1 MKICDSPAPEPA
13 YLEYDVHLPEGDIVS
28 VAFALGDMEGDS
40 EMAQWARRSGALAYG
55 TAVVLDGLDMPR
67 HPMPR
72 YPMAW
77 TCDPTLVRIQVNAE
91 DREPPPEVRKIF
103 ARQVRT
109 FVNETTDDRSTGYTT
124 GCPWNE

>member
-1 MKICDSPAPEPA
+1 MKTSDSLAEDSA
-13 YLEYDVHLPEGDIVS
+13 YREYEVHLPEGAVVR

-40 EMAQWARRSGALAYG
+40 EIAHRARRSGALAYG

-72 YPMAW
+72 YPMVW
-77 TCDPTLVRIQVNAE
+77 TYDPTQVRIQVNSD
-91 DREPPPEVRKIF
+91 DREPTPEVRKIF

-109 FVNETTDDRSTGYTT
+109 FVNETTDNPSPSYTT
-124 GCPWNE
+124 ECS

>member
-1 MKICDSPAPEPA
+1 MKLCHSPAEEPA
-13 YLEYDVHLPEGDIVS
+13 YREYQVQLSEGDVVS

-40 EMAQWARRSGALAYG
+40 EMAHRARRSGALAYG

-77 TCDPTLVRIQVNAE
+77 TYDPTEVRIHVNGE
-91 DREPPPEVRKIF
+91 DREPTPEVRKIL
-103 ARQVRT
+103 ARQIRT
-109 FVNETTDDRSTGYTT
+109 FVNETTESPSPSYTT
-124 GCPWNE
+124 ECS